1 MVRFQEDKSNGIV
14 NQKWCDKV
22 NTWIDIW
29 GLMEVKM
36 TNRKFTW
43 SNNQVD
49 PILATIDRIFCN
61 TELDALFPLA
71 PSQAFTRLGSDHTPI
86 LWDSGVNHCHKPV
99 SYKFEKWW
107 FLREDFVEIVTKSW

>member
-1 MVRFQEDKSNGIV
+1 MLFFVDNNLPTLVSGDFNLVRFQEDKSNRV
-14 NQKWCDKV
+14 VSHKWCDKF
-22 NTWIDIW
+22 NSWIEFW

-61 TELDALFPLA
+61 TELGALFPLA
-71 PSQAFTRLGSDHTPI
+71 SSQAYTRLGSDHTPI
-86 LWDSGVNHCHKPV
+86 
-99 SYKFEKWW
+99 
-107 FLREDFVEIVTKSW
+107 